1 MKMKDGLSLTLV
13 FRIFCDISLFLS
25 LFYLPWWLTALLG
38 LIFLIYFNH
47 FYEIIII
54 GAIADMVYGIPRKV
68 FFDAEFVNTLAAVLL
83 YLLSTQLKRFLRRES
98 ILFVK

>member
-1 MKMKDGLSLTLV
+1 MKEQILLKSII
-13 FRIFCDISLFLS
+13 FRIFCDTSLLLS
-25 LFYLPWWLTALLG
+25 LLYLPWWLTALFG

-54 GAIADMVYGIPRKV
+54 GAIADMIYGIPRKI
-68 FFDAEFVNTLAAVLL
+68 FFDAEFVNTLAAILL
-83 YLLSTQLKRFLRRES
+83 YLFSIQLKKFLRRES